1 MNKVTILAGAR
12 GSLTTPEIAGS
23 LGANRHRCA
32 PFRTE
37 SSSGPDTA
45 TAGRVLVEHRFSAR
59 SCLPRT
65 GLMPETASC
74 LCQGGLEALGV
85 TLVETKNQS

>member
-23 LGANRHRCA
+23 LGA

-37 SSSGPDTA
+37 ISSGPDTA